1 MTKEKT
7 LIQLWKLVIDQMN
20 CKMVVS
26 PTSLNMTTTEPNH
39 AEDVLIPKMK
49 MKEFWLL
56 KLEKIQYRFTVPL
69 KHVATFALWICFSSV
84 GI

>member
-7 LIQLWKLVIDQMN
+7 LIQFWKLVIDQMN

-39 AEDVLIPKMK
+39 AEDVLI
-49 MKEFWLL
+49 
-56 KLEKIQYRFTVPL
+56 LENENEGILIIEVGKNTV
-69 KHVATFALWICFSSV
+69 
-84 GI
+84 